1 MKKEVGRKLFAGIAL
16 IFLIVIIA
24 SVFYLFGM
32 SKDTVDL
39 TFAFVAGISMIV
51 LPCTL
56 PLVFIIVPLSV
67 GKGYKKGLWMAVL
80 FGLGLAITITLYGIF
95 IALAG
100 NVIGLDEAAS
110 KAGVFSRIL
119 FMIGGGIAILFGLS
133 ELNLLKFNMPS
144 FAGTP
149 RFIEKRKDYSKALF
163 LGLLLGNAGV
173 GCPNPLFYILLGD
186 IAIKGSVITGAW
198 LGFVHGLGRVTP
210 LIFLAILGILGINAT
225 PSILKH
231 QDKIKKFMGWFLV
244 ILGAIIFTVGGAH
257 GWYEE
262 TIVHT
267 GWNNFIE
274 VTNLPA
280 ELMGEKHGHETTD
293 FIPEII
299 APWLLIAL
307 IVIPIIWYYIKRKKS
322 ENIEENE
329 KSGIIKD
336 PVCGMKVN
344 PKKASQIKYKNK
356 THYFCGPSC
365 REAFKSNPE
374 KYIKKSNK

>member
-1 MKKEVGRKLFAGIAL
+1 MKKEIGRKLFAGLAL
-16 IFLIVIIA
+16 IFLVVIIF
-24 SVFYLFGM
+24 SVFYLFGI

-80 FGLGLAITITLYGIF
+80 FGLGLAITITIYGIF

-100 NVIGLDEAAS
+100 NIIGLDEAAS
-110 KAGVFSRIL
+110 KAGVFSKIL
-119 FMIGGGIAILFGLS
+119 FMIGGSIAILFGLS

-186 IAIKGSVITGAW
+186 IAIKGSVVTGAW
-198 LGFVHGLGRVTP
+198 LGFVHGLGRATP

-244 ILGAIIFTVGGAH
+244 ILGAIIFTIGGAH

-267 GWNNFIE
+267 GWNNFVE
-274 VTNLPA
+274 VTGLPA
-280 ELMGEKHGHETTD
+280 ELMGGEHEHETMD
-293 FIPEII
+293 FIPGII

-307 IVIPIIWYYIKRKKS
+307 IAIPIIWYNIKKRKN
-322 ENIEENE
+322 EDTEETE
-329 KSGIIKD
+329 KESIIKD

-344 PKKASQIKYKNK
+344 PKKASQLNYKDK
-356 THYFCGPSC
+356 TYYFCSASC
-365 REAFKSNPE
+365 REAFKSNSD
-374 KYIKKSNK
+374 KFIKKSK

>member
-1 MKKEVGRKLFAGIAL
+1 MKKEIGRKLFAGIAI

-100 NVIGLDEAAS
+100 NIIGLDEAAS
-110 KAGVFSRIL
+110 KAGTFSKIL
-119 FMIGGGIAILFGLS
+119 FMIGGSIAILFGLS

-173 GCPNPLFYILLGD
+173 GCPNPLFFILLVE
-186 IAIKGSVITGAW
+186 IAIK
-198 LGFVHGLGRVTP
+198 
-210 LIFLAILGILGINAT
+210 
-225 PSILKH
+225 
-231 QDKIKKFMGWFLV
+231 
-244 ILGAIIFTVGGAH
+244 
-257 GWYEE
+257 
-262 TIVHT
+262 
-267 GWNNFIE
+267 
-274 VTNLPA
+274 
-280 ELMGEKHGHETTD
+280 
-293 FIPEII
+293 
-299 APWLLIAL
+299 LLLYHA
-307 IVIPIIWYYIKRKKS
+307 
-322 ENIEENE
+322 
-329 KSGIIKD
+329 
-336 PVCGMKVN
+336 
-344 PKKASQIKYKNK
+344 
-356 THYFCGPSC
+356 
-365 REAFKSNPE
+365 
-374 KYIKKSNK
+374 